1 MVELGSFRS
10 TNMDPAAVSDPE
22 IVQLLE
28 LAEIGGDGVPDKM
41 AQINEMLNAL
51 PAGFRERL
59 LVEYTYTIF

>member
-1 MVELGSFRS
+1 
-10 TNMDPAAVSDPE
+10 MDPAAVSDPE